1 MSSASQRII
10 VDASTLVAAYGSDG
24 EVRAHWQNSLGGY
37 KIAISPEVLID
48 VEAKLRNGE
57 VTVPPSGIRAILGAI
72 LERCDI
78 VRPAP
83 LRDSKFEN
91 CKEGYL
97 AALARHR
104 FADGVPASFLLTA
117 DGVLCGETKIGNC
130 RVLGI
135 AEFCR
140 QFAGIAAT

>member
-1 MSSASQRII
+1 MSSAMQRII

-24 EVRAHWQNSLGGY
+24 EVRAHWRNYLGGY
-37 KIAISPEVLID
+37 KVAISPEVLID

-57 VTVPPSGIRAILGAI
+57 VTVPTSGIRAILVEI

-83 LRDSKFEN
+83 LRDSKFDS

-104 FADGVPASFLLTA
+104 FADGVPAAVLLTA
-117 DGVLCGETKIGNC
+117 EGNCCGEVKIANC
-130 RVLGI
+130 RVLSIG
-135 AEFCR
+135 EFCK
-140 QFAGIAAT
+140 QLTNTAAK